1 MLDRDNIIDI
11 KACQTMMRTLNI
23 EQNELPS
30 FIEQVPY
37 APVEIFRMKNDY
49 NFTEVAPGLIRF

>member
-1 MLDRDNIIDI
+1 
-11 KACQTMMRTLNI
+11 MMRTLNI

-37 APVEIFRMKNDY
+37 APVEIFRMKNHY